1 MKKDIEN
8 KSIITELY
16 KMDKST
22 LRRYC
27 ISLLRDNARYYR
39 LSIKN
44 RK

>member
-1 MKKDIEN
+1 MKDFEN
-8 KSIITELY
+8 KSIVMEIY

-27 ISLLRDNARYYR
+27 ISLLRDNAKYYR